1 MRKLI
6 IKTAGWIHAVL
17 ILALIIPLLYALG
30 AERSGTIGR
39 FLYPKCLIILIP
51 VVFTDLAA
59 DKCKGMFS
67 YLIVCALTFTAT
79 GALGWAAAGSLHQ
92 SVLLWGYIGLLLCET
107 VFVIIERLAERLHKE
122 KKTEDSSD
130 YDPRWRPVYNTLREP
145 SFTVLI
151 YFGVIYTAALNL
163 DNPSVCNA
171 ALFSAVLYVPVTVL
185 YRYVCETE
193 NYLSL
198 NKRTCNLPSKR
209 IYGIGG
215 GMLAVFLL
223 LFLFAILPS
232 LLTVS
237 GRRYHDIRKW
247 GADIEIDY
255 TELFP
260 ENHPEDTGED
270 PMGAL
275 IAEYGSPGPAPQ
287 WLVFLS
293 RILEALLFLFLAAA
307 LLKKILSTFQTFRN
321 AKDENGDIVEE
332 LQEINEEREKTGK
345 LQNRRRLSKR
355 EQIRRE
361 YRKTIRRHRKD
372 RPAVYESPTE
382 IEMIAGIF
390 QSEAVQELHRNYEAA
405 RYGPETESAIM
416 TPPPKK

>member
-1 MRKLI
+1 
-6 IKTAGWIHAVL
+6 
-17 ILALIIPLLYALG
+17 
-30 AERSGTIGR
+30 
-39 FLYPKCLIILIP
+39 
-51 VVFTDLAA
+51 
-59 DKCKGMFS
+59 
-67 YLIVCALTFTAT
+67 
-79 GALGWAAAGSLHQ
+79 
-92 SVLLWGYIGLLLCET
+92 
-107 VFVIIERLAERLHKE
+107 
-122 KKTEDSSD
+122 
-130 YDPRWRPVYNTLREP
+130 
-145 SFTVLI
+145 
-151 YFGVIYTAALNL
+151 
-163 DNPSVCNA
+163 
-171 ALFSAVLYVPVTVL
+171 
-185 YRYVCETE
+185 
-193 NYLSL
+193 
-198 NKRTCNLPSKR
+198 
-209 IYGIGG
+209 
-215 GMLAVFLL
+215 MLAVFLL

-293 RILEALLFLFLAAA
+293 RILKALLFLFLAAA

-345 LQNRRRLSKR
+345 PQNRRRLSKR

-361 YRKTIRRHRKD
+361 YRRTIRRHRKD

-382 IEMIAGIF
+382 IEMIAGIS

-405 RYGPETESAIM
+405 RYGPETESEIM